1 VSVAEE
7 IVPGVWGVSLGIVNA
22 FILRDETLTL
32 VDTGVSK
39 QSAKLRSA
47 VDEVGGPIA
56 NIALTHHH
64 PDHRGGLAAVKG
76 DAQVWVHE
84 IDATVVTGE
93 RPEPGPAIGGFGKV
107 AVLALRPLIGALVMG
122 KPTDVAVEHR
132 IAEGAEIP
140 GTGLRAVHTPGHT
153 DGHIS
158 YLHAGKRFLF
168 VGDAAQ
174 HRSGLGLPNPTFTEN
189 MDQAKRTLAKI
200 AELDFDVAVF
210 GHGTVLRGKA
220 NAEFRKLADALAAT
234 PGASA

>member
-1 VSVAEE
+1 MSVAEE

-22 FILRDETLTL
+22 FILRDETLAL

-39 QSAKLRSA
+39 QSGKLTSA
-47 VDEVGGPIA
+47 LGEVGGTLE

-64 PDHRGGLAAVKG
+64 PDHRGGLAVVKG

-93 RPEPGPAIGGFGKV
+93 RPEPGPAIGGFGKI
-107 AVLALRPLIGALVMG
+107 AILALRPLIGAFVMG

-132 IAEGAEIP
+132 IAEGTEIP

-174 HRSGLGLPNPTFTEN
+174 HRSGLGLPNPTFTEDMN
-189 MDQAKRTLAKI
+189 QAKRTLAKI
-200 AELDFDVAVF
+200 AELDFDTAVF
-210 GHGTVLRGKA
+210 GHGTVLTGKA
-220 NAEFRKLADALAAT
+220 NAEFRKFADSV
-234 PGASA
+234 ASA

>member
-1 VSVAEE
+1 MSAAEK

-39 QSAKLRSA
+39 QSGKLTSA
-47 VDEVGGPIA
+47 LGEVGGTLA

-93 RPEPGPAIGGFGKV
+93 RPEPGPAIKGLGKV
-107 AVLALRPLIGALVMG
+107 AILALRPVLGALVMG

-132 IAEGAEIP
+132 IAEGAELP

-158 YLHAGKRFLF
+158 YLHAGKRLLF

-174 HRSGLGLPNPTFTEN
+174 HRSGLGLPNPAFTED
-189 MDQAKRTLAKI
+189 MSQAKRTLAKI
-200 AELDFDVAVF
+200 AELEFDVAVF

-220 NAEFRKLADALAAT
+220 TYEFRKLAESL
-234 PGASA
+234 ASA